1 MLLGAAD
8 ESSPTGRNSGE
19 VEVTE
24 FPPLS
29 CHLLA
34 TCAQLREAAWAGKG
48 SKRGSGLLLLAQERS
63 QQLQACC
70 EVMPGAA
77 HAFLQVE
84 TDSGRVGWQPQPWR
98 THEEQYQSY
107 LLCLSPSS
115 PGLRGLELGCPIPF
129 VPSVPVPPKSAFHWD
144 PWVLGRI
151 QRTRPTHPW
160 STASLPRCCGLAK
173 TGSEGAREEP
183 AGA

>member
-1 MLLGAAD
+1 MFFRAAD
-8 ESSPTGRNSGE
+8 KSSPAGRNSGE
-19 VEVTE
+19 VEVIE

-77 HAFLQVE
+77 RVFLQVE
-84 TDSGRVGWQPQPWR
+84 TDSGRVGWQLQPWR
-98 THEEQYQSY
+98 THEEQ
-107 LLCLSPSS
+107 
-115 PGLRGLELGCPIPF
+115 
-129 VPSVPVPPKSAFHWD
+129 
-144 PWVLGRI
+144 
-151 QRTRPTHPW
+151 
-160 STASLPRCCGLAK
+160 
-173 TGSEGAREEP
+173 
-183 AGA
+183 